1 MFAMIFFIEIILSY
15 GYYLNR
21 EYMDDT
27 SSTLGSRERVFLTS
41 MASQDRRIFRFQD
54 AISYWTSVQQ
64 ARKALSRLA
73 KNGWIKRLKRG
84 LYLLVPLEAG
94 IDGQWS
100 DDPLLI
106 GTQLAPEAAI
116 AYWTAL
122 HFWQMTEQVPRTIF
136 VQAKAQRSPA
146 QETILGVRY
155 QFVSITPERFFGIQ
169 KQSSKGMTFG
179 ITDREKTLID
189 ACSCP
194 DLCGGI
200 LQIAQVLESVV
211 IFDWGK
217 LDQYLERFD
226 SGAVYKRLG
235 YLVERLN
242 ISMPDR
248 ETRLERWQ
256 SKLSQ
261 GIAWLEPGEAQ
272 SGSINTRWR
281 VRVNI
286 KSLENGN
293 DL

>member
-1 MFAMIFFIEIILSY
+1 MIFYIEIILFQW
-15 GYYLNR
+15 YYLSDK
-21 EYMDDT
+21 YMINS
-27 SSTLGSRERVFLTS
+27 SSTLGSQERVFLTS
-41 MASQDRRIFRFQD
+41 MASQDKRIFRFQD
-54 AISYWTSVQQ
+54 ATAYWTSVQQ
-64 ARKALSRLA
+64 ARKTLSRLA

-94 IDGQWS
+94 IDGQWG

-106 GTQLAPEAAI
+106 GTQLTSEGII

-146 QETILGVRY
+146 QEIILGVRY
-155 QFVSITPERFFGIQ
+155 QFVSITPDRFFGIQ
-169 KQSSKGMTFG
+169 KQTSKGMPFG

-189 ACSCP
+189 ACSRP

-200 LQIAQVLESVV
+200 LQIAQALESVE
-211 IFDWGK
+211 ILDWKK

-242 ISMPDR
+242 ILMSDR
-248 ETRLERWQ
+248 EERLKSWQ
-256 SKLSQ
+256 SKLTQ
-261 GIAWLEPGEAQ
+261 GIAWLEPGGAR
-272 SGSINTRWR
+272 SGLINTRWR
-281 VRVNI
+281 VKINI
-286 KSLENGN
+286 KSLENRN